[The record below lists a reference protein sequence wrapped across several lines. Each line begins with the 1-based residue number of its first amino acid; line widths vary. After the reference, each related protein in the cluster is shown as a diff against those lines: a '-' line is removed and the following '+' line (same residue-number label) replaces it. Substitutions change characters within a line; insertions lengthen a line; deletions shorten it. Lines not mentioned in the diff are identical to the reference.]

1 MKIVIQWDGGWR
13 IADRAFYSLVG
24 LITMLLVGL
33 IGAIVG
39 RLPGA
44 IDMLQDSCRHGW
56 DVLVSTWLI
65 GPEVGLGTVPLMVI
79 GSVVG
84 VLLVALFIQWLVTE
98 QLLHSLLSGQ
108 QPLPE
113 WLKALALELDIAH
126 DHLILVR
133 DPGNFSFCYGLRD
146 PRILIST
153 GMVELLDHH
162 ELRALLTHER
172 HHLENSD
179 PVKVWASRGIAYALW
194 FIPIV
199 RTLRDHFLVA
209 KEIAADESTAWNT
222 ENEISL
228 ASALVK
234 VLSSGSRPQFELVA
248 AIGAFNVAE
257 ERVERLIMRR
267 ATTLPELSRRN
278 LLFSGFVIIALF
290 LISYGPFASHAALA
304 APLESKCQ
312 SVSLVSSQIT
322 ER

>member
-13 IADRAFYSLVG
+13 VADRAFYFLVG
-24 LITMLLVGL
+24 LITVMLVGL
-33 IGAIVG
+33 LGALVG

-44 IDMLQDSCRHGW
+44 VDILQDSCRHGW
-56 DVLVSTWLI
+56 DALVSTWLI
-65 GPEVGLGTVPLMVI
+65 GPQVGLGTVPLMVI
-79 GSVVG
+79 GG
-84 VLLVALFIQWLVTE
+84 VLGVLFIALLIQWLVT
-98 QLLHSLLSGQ
+98 QRLLRSLLRGQ

-113 WLKALALELDIAH
+113 WLAELTLELNLSL
-126 DHLILVR
+126 DHVILVKDR
-133 DPGNFSFCYGLRD
+133 RNFSFCYGLRN

-153 GMVELLDHH
+153 GMVDLLDHC

-179 PVKVWASRGIAYALW
+179 PVKVWASRAITYALW

-209 KEIAADESTAWNT
+209 KEIAADESTAWDT
-222 ENEISL
+222 EGQISL

-234 VLSSGSRPQFELVA
+234 VLASGSRPQFERVA

-257 ERVERLIMRR
+257 ERVERLILKR

-278 LLFSGFVIIALF
+278 LFFSGLVILALF
-290 LISYGPFASHAALA
+290 LISYGPYTSHAAQA
-304 APLESKCQ
+304 APLESKCK
-312 SVSLVSSQIT
+312 SVALM
-322 ER
+322 